1 MPRWADEYEDESD
14 WQDTWESDD
23 DDQEDV
29 MPCPSCGADVYVD
42 APACPSCGDYIIEGS
57 EFDEHRQDG
66 PTGIWADRPTWWIW
80 LGVLGIIATIFA
92 LI

>member
-1 MPRWADEYEDESD
+1 MPRWADEYEDESNFDDD
-14 WQDTWESDD
+14 WDSDD
-23 DDQEDV
+23 DDDT

-42 APACPSCGDYIIEGS
+42 APACPACGDFIVEDN
-57 EFDEHRQDG
+57 EFADEDRTPR
-66 PTGIWADRPTWWIW
+66 PTGVWADRPAWWIW